1 MFSLYTLSF
10 RESWGN
16 LSFSSFG
23 DKTST
28 NYLWVSLI
36 PKRRI
41 NWFNFQLRVDTIGCE
56 TQTKIRWITTI
67 NNHTSFQNKI
77 NCFKLHRTV
86 CDSYDKVTLLKILTS
101 KLLAFLSMCVQMS
114 RPKGHVGPALPSPW
128 FKALYFLG
136 CYILYKTKTSRE
148 LYHSQTWKPCW
159 SFSLREEKKLV

>member
-56 TQTKIRWITTI
+56 TQTKIR
-67 NNHTSFQNKI
+67 
-77 NCFKLHRTV
+77 
-86 CDSYDKVTLLKILTS
+86 
-101 KLLAFLSMCVQMS
+101 
-114 RPKGHVGPALPSPW
+114 
-128 FKALYFLG
+128 
-136 CYILYKTKTSRE
+136 
-148 LYHSQTWKPCW
+148 
-159 SFSLREEKKLV
+159 

>member
-1 MFSLYTLSF
+1 MLKYSVFMFSLYTLSF

-114 RPKGHVGPALPSPW
+114 CPKGHVGPALPSPW

-136 CYILYKTKTSRE
+136 CYTLYKTKT
-148 LYHSQTWKPCW
+148 
-159 SFSLREEKKLV
+159 